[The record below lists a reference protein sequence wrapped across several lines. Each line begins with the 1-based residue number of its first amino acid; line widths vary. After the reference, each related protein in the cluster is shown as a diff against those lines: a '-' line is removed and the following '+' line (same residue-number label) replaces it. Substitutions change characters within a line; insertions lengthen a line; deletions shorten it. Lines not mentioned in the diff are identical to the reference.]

1 MSDRVKAMFGH
12 RVTSGLGS
20 IQTEP
25 EGTIVGW
32 NPDQLILEMH
42 AEPPENQRSAV
53 APEMTLRI
61 SGNS

>member
-1 MSDRVKAMFGH
+1 MFGH